1 MTDAQFKI
9 LMESS
14 EVFKAFPKFKQN
26 IFLSNKSIQR
36 LQDYYEQ
43 AKRYGI
49 EYLKQNP
56 HLTISEINLIE
67 SIL

>member
-26 IFLSNKSIQR
+26 IYLNLKVQQR
-36 LQDYYEQ
+36 LQDYYGQ
-43 AKRYGI
+43 AQRHGMDYI
-49 EYLKQNP
+49 RQNP
-56 HLTISEINLIE
+56 HLTISDIKLIE